1 MPYLRQKKRSQ
12 HHITPTLSSGKL
24 KVLYKPED
32 IDSLSYIEDLGEAG
46 RFPFTRSIHE
56 TMYRGRLWTMRQYAG
71 YATAEEA
78 NKRYRYLLSEGTTGL
93 SVAFDLPTQLGMDSD
108 DRRAEGEVGKAG
120 VAVSSVEDMKRLF
133 QGIPLDKVTT
143 SMTINATASTLL
155 AMYAVAGEESGVS
168 LSKLSGTVQNDI
180 LKEYAARGT
189 YIYPPTQSLRLVVDV
204 FEYCS
209 KQMPK
214 WNVISISGYHMREAG
229 ATAIQEVG
237 FTLAN
242 GIAYAESALARGLK
256 IDDFAGQL
264 SFFFACHNNLLEEIA
279 KFRAA
284 RRLWAKIM
292 RSRFGARKP
301 DSMKLRF
308 HTQTAGST
316 LTAQQPENNIVR
328 VAYQALAAV
337 LGGTQSLHTNSM
349 DEALA
354 LPSESAARIALRTQ
368 QILAD
373 ETFVTA
379 TIDPAGGSYYLE
391 TLTNE
396 LESEASDLIKRIDR
410 LGGMVKAVEQGFV
423 QRTIADSAYDY
434 QKKIETHEAIIVGV
448 NQFIERQKKRISTL
462 KVDEEARHK
471 QVTKLSKL
479 KAERSQSKV
488 TAALKDLE
496 EAAESDQNL
505 MPHIIRAVRSRVTI
519 GEINQTLRG
528 VFGEYQ
534 PPAF

>member
-1 MPYLRQKKRSQ
+1 
-12 HHITPTLSSGKL
+12 L
-24 KVLYKPED
+24 KVKRLSQPRTGTPPLPESRPKTLYKPDDVRSLNYKE
-32 IDSLSYIEDLGEAG
+32 SLSEPGH
-46 RFPFTRSIHE
+46 FPFTRGIHE
-56 TMYRGRLWTMRQYAG
+56 TMYRGKLWTMRQYAG
-71 YATAEEA
+71 YATAAEA
-78 NKRYRYLLSEGTTGL
+78 NRRYRYLLSQGTSGL

-108 DRRAEGEVGKAG
+108 DPRAEGEVGKAG
-120 VAVSSVEDMKRLF
+120 VAISSVEDMKRLF
-133 QGIPLDKVTT
+133 QEIPLDKLTT
-143 SMTINATASTLL
+143 SMTINATATNIL
-155 AMYAVAGEESGVS
+155 AMYAVAGGESGVPI
-168 LSKLSGTVQNDI
+168 SKLSGTVQNDI

-189 YIYPPTQSLRLVVDV
+189 YIYPPTQSLRLVIDV

-209 KQMPK
+209 KLMPK
-214 WNVISISGYHMREAG
+214 WNVISVSGYHMREAG
-229 ATAIQEVG
+229 ATAVQEIG

-242 GIAYAESALARGLK
+242 GIAYAEAAIARGLR

-264 SFFFACHNNLLEEIA
+264 SFFFASHNNLFEEIA

-292 RSRFGARKP
+292 RTRLGAREP

-354 LPSESAARIALRTQ
+354 LPNERAARIALRTQ
-368 QILAD
+368 QVLAD

-391 TLTNE
+391 ALTNE
-396 LESEASDLIKRIDR
+396 LEAQASELIKRIDG
-410 LGGMVKAVEQGFV
+410 LGGMVRAIEQGFV
-423 QRTIADSAYDY
+423 QRMIADSAYEY
-434 QKKIETHEAIIVGV
+434 QKKIESANAIVVGV
-448 NQFIERQKKRISTL
+448 NQFVEREKTRTDTM
-462 KVDEEARHK
+462 KVDEEARRK
-471 QVTKLSKL
+471 QVMRLSKL
-479 KAERSQSKV
+479 RNGRSQSEV
-488 TAALKDLE
+488 SATLTRLEGAAGG
-496 EAAESDQNL
+496 DQNL
-505 MPHIIRAVRSRVTI
+505 MPYILNAVRARATN
-519 GEINQTLRG
+519 GEISHTLRG

-534 PPAF
+534 TPSF